1 MRLAALPVVLAIGGC
16 AASVPD
22 YKFADD
28 FEQRYD
34 DVETRLALDP
44 TALRPGDVSK
54 LVLTLSNVGA
64 GFMQL
69 QFPER
74 RQIGLAIYEEGGSL
88 WFTDV
93 DTIKVPRFVGL
104 FNDADINAFLDEV
117 PAPWLVKPRSQAAA
131 IGIRKATTRDEAWQH
146 IHDLGDMRSFSL
158 LEQFVD
164 GDPMQFA
171 ERLSQIHL

>member
-16 AASVPD
+16 AATVPD
-22 YKFADD
+22 YEFADD

-34 DVETRLALDP
+34 DVETRLALAP
-44 TALRPGDVSK
+44 TGLRPGDVSK

-64 GFMQL
+64 SYMQL

-74 RQIGLAIYEEGGSL
+74 RQIGLAIFEESGGL

-104 FNDADINAFLDEV
+104 AALQSWSYEIEWDGAVEMAGEREPLPPGRYEV
-117 PAPWLVKPRSQAAA
+117 QVGLRRSGDVFVNRSNRVA
-131 IGIRKATTRDEAWQH
+131 IEIFG
-146 IHDLGDMRSFSL
+146 S
-158 LEQFVD
+158 
-164 GDPMQFA
+164 
-171 ERLSQIHL
+171 

>member
-93 DTIKVPRFVGL
+93 DTIKVPRVVGL
-104 FNDADINAFLDEV
+104 AALQSWSYAIEWDGAVEMAGEREPLPPGRYEV
-117 PAPWLVKPRSQAAA
+117 QIGLRRTGDVFVNRSNRVA
-131 IGIRKATTRDEAWQH
+131 IEIVG
-146 IHDLGDMRSFSL
+146 S
-158 LEQFVD
+158 
-164 GDPMQFA
+164 
-171 ERLSQIHL
+171 